1 MAVSTTTTL
10 AGIIPELVGEVIY
23 QLNQTVGILD
33 CVRWVDTK
41 GQPGVS
47 YDFPVFSAVT
57 SSSVYAKTEGT
68 DYTTWVTTTNTAV
81 TATVTE
87 HTIPVFVTDLA
98 IMGVQGDLIS
108 MLSQLCVNAIR
119 SKLESDIVALFSGFT
134 NAVAGAATA
143 LTIADI
149 TDAMRYLKDN
159 NANMNNLVMVISP
172 KQFYGVAGAKGVAPL
187 LKSDNVDAGSL
198 GEEMKQKGFVVAPMG
213 IPCLVSNEID
223 ENVASGGDALGCIM
237 DRGAL
242 GLHSKGLVN
251 IELQRDAS
259 NLGTE
264 LICSGLWNEVE
275 LVDGWGVEWLSDVA

>member
-10 AGIIPELVGEVIY
+10 AGLIPDILGEAIF
-23 QLNQTVGILD
+23 QLNQTMGILE
-33 CVRWVDTK
+33 CVRHVDTK
-41 GQPGVS
+41 GEPGVA

-98 IMGVQGDLIS
+98 VMGAKGDLVESIAK
-108 MLSQLCVNAIR
+108 LCANAIR
-119 SKLESDIVALFSGFT
+119 AKIEYDIVALFSGFD
-134 NAVAGAATA
+134 NAVAAAGTA
-143 LTIADI
+143 LTIANI

-159 NANMNNLVMVISP
+159 NANLNNLCMVVSP
-172 KQFYGVAGAKGVAPL
+172 KQFYGVAGAKGIAPL
-187 LKSDNVDAGSL
+187 LKTDNVDAGTL
-198 GEEMKQKGFVVAPMG
+198 GEEMKQKGFIVAPMG

-223 ENVASGGDALGCIM
+223 ENVASGGDALGVIM
-237 DRGAL
+237 DRDAL
-242 GLHSKGLVN
+242 GFHSKGILN

-264 LICSGLWNEVE
+264 LICSGLWSEVE
-275 LVDGWGVEWLSDVA
+275 LVDGWGVEWLSDVS